1 MDKRELNNLL
11 VSVGKGDN
19 IAFEKLYTETKK
31 GVFALLYPY
40 FNNILDT
47 EDVLQE
53 VYMHVKDKAYLYKNG
68 TDARAW
74 LFQLA
79 KNYALNQLRSKKT
92 ETIKLEE
99 IARVKSNEKEK
110 KLDGTLFILMQQV
123 LDEIEYQ
130 IVTMHVLMFY
140 KHKDIAKELMMPLGT
155 VLYKYQVALNKLRKE
170 LE

>member
-92 ETIKLEE
+92 EANKLDEL
-99 IARVKSNEKEK
+99 ARVKSMEKNK
-110 KLDGTLFILMQQV
+110 KLDGTLFLLMQQV
-123 LDEIEYQ
+123 LNEEEYQ

-140 KHKDIAKELMMPLGT
+140 KHKDIAKELKMPLGT